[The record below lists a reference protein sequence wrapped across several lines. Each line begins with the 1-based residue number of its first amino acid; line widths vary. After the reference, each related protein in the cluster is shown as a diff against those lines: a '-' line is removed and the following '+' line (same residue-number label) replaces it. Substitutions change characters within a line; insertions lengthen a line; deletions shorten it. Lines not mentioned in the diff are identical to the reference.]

1 MAPTVLVLDGGTNDV
16 ITGTMLGATIFA
28 IGIGARWV
36 VTVVVLGAIILNHL
50 PPPVIVPHI
59 VMIPLYLTIGHKGD
73 KLVNKVWASRVCF
86 FRGGS

>member
-1 MAPTVLVLDGGTNDV
+1 MAPTVLALDVGTNDV

-50 PPPVIVPHI
+50 PPPSHCPSYGNDP
-59 VMIPLYLTIGHKGD
+59 PLPND
-73 KLVNKVWASRVCF
+73 RAQ
-86 FRGGS
+86 GG

>member
-16 ITGTMLGATIFA
+16 ITGTMLGATIFV

-36 VTVVVLGAIILNHL
+36 VTVVVLGAIIVNHV
-50 PPPVIVPHI
+50 PPVIVPHI
-59 VMIPLYLTIGHKGD
+59 VMIPLYLTIGHRRD
-73 KLVNKVWASRVCF
+73 KLVHKVWASRVCF

>member
-50 PPPVIVPHI
+50 PPSHCPSYSNDP
-59 VMIPLYLTIGHKGD
+59 PLPNDRTQ
-73 KLVNKVWASRVCF
+73 
-86 FRGGS
+86 GG

>member
-1 MAPTVLVLDGGTNDV
+1 MAPTVLALDGGTNDV
-16 ITGTMLGATIFA
+16 VTGTMLGATVFA

-50 PPPVIVPHI
+50 PPVIVPHI
-59 VMIPLYLTIGHKGD
+59 VMIPLYLTIGYKGD
-73 KLVNKVWASRVCF
+73 KLVHKVWASRVCF

>member
-1 MAPTVLVLDGGTNDV
+1 MAPTVLVLDVGANDV

-36 VTVVVLGAIILNHL
+36 VTVVVLGAIIVNHL
-50 PPPVIVPHI
+50 PPVIVPHR
-59 VMIPLYLTIGHKGD
+59 VMIPLYLTIGHRGD
-73 KLVNKVWASRVCF
+73 KLVHKVWASRVCF